1 MPRAA
6 VCTAIDTPLEI
17 GDVDLEAPRAGEVR
31 VRLGASGV
39 CHSDVSVRNGTILQ
53 ALPAVLGHEGAG
65 TIEEVGEGV
74 DHLKPGDHVVISW
87 IPQCGQCRYC
97 TRGQGVL
104 CEPGTLAL
112 ITGGMTDGTPRFGR
126 GGQPVFHMAASGTFT
141 EETVVPAISAVKIS
155 DDVPF
160 AAAALIGCGV
170 LTGFGA
176 ATHTAD
182 IRPGDS
188 VAVLGAG
195 GVGLNVIQGAKH
207 AGAEQIIAVDAV
219 DGKLQT
225 ARKFGA
231 TDVVDATEDD
241 AVAKVMELTGQQGA
255 DVAFEVIGL
264 APTIDQA
271 VNMTRRGGQTVLV
284 GVPKADVTV
293 SIPVAM
299 GLVLANKQIRGSLYG
314 GSNVHQDIPTLV
326 GLYADGKL
334 MLDELVSR
342 EIALDDVNKAMD
354 DMGSGEIARSV
365 IVYGGDNSATPERE
379 GQIVKG

>member
-6 VCTAIDTPLEI
+6 IATAVDTPIEI
-17 GDVDLEAPRAGEVR
+17 ADVDLDSPHAGEVR

-39 CHSDVSVRNGTILQ
+39 CHSDLSVRNGTL
-53 ALPAVLGHEGAG
+53 AAPFPLVLGHEGAG
-65 TIEEVGEGV
+65 TVEEVGEGV
-74 DHLKPGDHVVISW
+74 GNLAAGDHVVLSW
-87 IPQCGQCRYC
+87 IPQCGACRYC
-97 TRGQGVL
+97 TRGQSVL
-104 CEPGTLAL
+104 CEPGTIAL
-112 ITGGMTDGTPRFGR
+112 LTAGMVDGTPRFSR
-126 GGQPVFHMAASGTFT
+126 NGQPVFHMAATGTFS
-141 EETVVPAISAVKIS
+141 EETVVPAISAVKI
-155 DDVPF
+155 DPDIPF
-160 AAAALIGCGV
+160 TAAALVGCGV

-188 VAVLGAG
+188 VAVVGVG

-225 ARKFGA
+225 AQKFGA
-231 TDVVDATEDD
+231 TDLVNAKDDD

-264 APTIDQA
+264 QQTIDQTI
-271 VNMTRRGGQTVLV
+271 NLTRRGGQAILV
-284 GVPKADVTV
+284 GVPKAEAEVR
-293 SIPVAM
+293 IPVAT
-299 GLVLANKQIRGSLYG
+299 GLVLADKQIRGSLYG
-314 GSNVHQDIPTLV
+314 GSNVHEDVPTLL
-326 GLYADGKL
+326 GLYGDGKL

-342 EIALDDVNKAMD
+342 EITLDDVNQAMD

-365 IVYGGDNSATPERE
+365 IRY
-379 GQIVKG
+379 